1 MNHNRKMLTVTSV
14 LVLYFAVCN
23 AATEDYSNYGLRAI
37 IRVYDECQR
46 ADGGFSSCIKKKAV
60 TFIDRATKI
69 DAVNIDDGLKIVRN
83 KDDKDGAK
91 LDTQQKALTET
102 ELEQTLPRGF
112 EARDDALT
120 NMLIE
125 KISSFFN
132 GRMVQINLPKL
143 TPDELGRGL
152 EEGIY
157 YYFLFLFFKLIA
169 I

>member
-1 MNHNRKMLTVTSV
+1 MYHNRNMITVASV
-14 LVLYFAVCN
+14 LVLCFAVCN

-83 KDDKDGAK
+83 SDGTK
-91 LDTQQKALTET
+91 LDTQQKILTET

-120 NMLIE
+120 NLLIE

-132 GRMVQINLPKL
+132 GRMIQINLPKL

-152 EEGIY
+152 EEGT
-157 YYFLFLFFKLIA
+157 L
-169 I
+169 